1 MTIEA
6 NEQAAAVTDEATD
19 TTPVTPEPSL
29 EESMLDAMDEGL
41 RQDGVDIDDESPAD
55 DADGK
60 ESGEEATGDAD
71 DDGKQEG
78 ADSAQSDDTAKA
90 DDAGKD
96 GKDKAE
102 PERDEATEKE
112 ISDLGLKDKTAARF
126 RELAT
131 SAKEYAPVREAME
144 AAGVKS
150 ADDIKNLSQR
160 SKDFEDMVSMVQ
172 DTGATPEQYGQ
183 ALDMVKLIN
192 GAMSG
197 DRQSAENAY
206 KFLTAEV
213 AGLAKMLGKETD
225 GFDPLAEHADLQR
238 EVDNGDLSRERAL
251 EIVQTRNASKMDS
264 QRTQSMQQQQGQQQ
278 AQAAGVQA
286 LNTLGTQLEAQD
298 PQYRAKLPYLLPS
311 LETIKA
317 SLPPEQWAAATKQ
330 AYDRIPAPP
339 AQPKPKAKPTPG
351 PVRSG
356 AMRQPL
362 EPTTDDPMEALDL
375 GIKAVG

>member
-1 MTIEA
+1 MT
-6 NEQAAAVTDEATD
+6 TDAIDTTTEATE
-19 TTPVTPEPSL
+19 TTETPAAPEPSL
-29 EESMLDAMDEGL
+29 EESMLSAMDEGL
-41 RQDGVDIDDESPAD
+41 EQDAPTS
-55 DADGK
+55 DA
-60 ESGEEATGDAD
+60 GDAPAE
-71 DDGKQEG
+71 KAEA
-78 ADSAQSDDTAKA
+78 ADEDVKSDDTDDTEDDQGDAKA
-90 DDAGKD
+90 EETNKAPDA
-96 GKDKAE
+96 DKEVEQE

-112 ISDLGLKDKTAARF
+112 ISELGLKDKTAARF

-144 AAGVKS
+144 AAGIQS
-150 ADDIKNLSQR
+150 AEDIQGLSQR

-206 KFLTAEV
+206 KFMQAEV
-213 AGLAKMLGKETD
+213 AGLAKMLGKEVD

-251 EIVQTRNASKMDS
+251 EIVQTRNGSKMDS
-264 QRTQSMQQQQGQQQ
+264 QRTQEMQQQQSQKQ
-278 AQAAGVQA
+278 AQADGVQA
-286 LNTLGTQLEAQD
+286 LNTLGNQLEAQD
-298 PQYRAKLPYLLPS
+298 PQYRAKLPYLISS

-317 SLPPEQWAAATKQ
+317 SLPPEQWVAATQQ
-330 AYDRIPAPP
+330 AYARIPAPP
-339 AQPKPKAKPTPG
+339 AQPKPKAKPAPG

-356 AMRQPL
+356 AMRQAL